1 MTKSD
6 TLIENRVL
14 GALIA
19 LGVYTSMDAQKAFLS
34 LDMSCFSNHERR
46 ELFAFIKSQAD
57 KFQPF
62 DEISLLSKLPERL
75 TSTFAE
81 VIANGYLTTNLL
93 EHDIKCLKELSLLR
107 KILSH
112 LHKFIN
118 FCTNCNE
125 LDECMNQ
132 YQNLIAEISKV
143 HLSNDKPYIETYE
156 QIIDSILSGDESI
169 PSTIRTELTTWPAFP
184 NSSMITIAGRSGTGK
199 TFLGIYLLEHLMRV
213 LPEKQALYFN
223 LEMQPAQMINR
234 HAIILNGGA
243 QGSATMRQT
252 INEQLPTLLARD
264 IRLITRPAITIEEIE
279 TICRIESAK
288 KPVGVIVIDY
298 IGLVKTYRRYD
309 SRHIEQG
316 EIAQRLAGLAL
327 DLNCIVLTLLQVNR
341 DHKNRPAGD
350 KAPFP
355 TDAADSTG
363 CERSSYW
370 WLGIDQ
376 PQVDSDEP
384 QFKDL
389 FIVKNRKNR
398 GDTGYFTIYMHFKN
412 GCFYEIDQKSVRLR
426 LGSESNKDLSRF
438 GTFERY

>member
-6 TLIENRVL
+6 ALIENRVL

-34 LDMSCFSNHERR
+34 LDMSCFSNHDRR
-46 ELFAFIKSQAD
+46 ELFAFIKSQAE

-93 EHDIKCLKELSLLR
+93 EHDTKCLKELSLLR
-107 KILSH
+107 KILAH
-112 LHKFIN
+112 LQEFIN
-118 FCTNCNE
+118 FCTNCHE

-156 QIIDSILSGDESI
+156 QIIDSILSGDDSI
-169 PSTIRTELTTWPAFP
+169 PASIRTELTTWPPFP

-213 LPEKQALYFN
+213 LSEKQALYFN

-243 QGSATMRQT
+243 PKDFTMRQT
-252 INEQLPTLLARD
+252 ISEQLSTLLARD
-264 IRLITRPAITIEEIE
+264 IRLITRPGITIEEIE

-288 KPVGVIVIDY
+288 KPIGVIVIDY
-298 IGLVKTYRRYD
+298 
-309 SRHIEQG
+309 
-316 EIAQRLAGLAL
+316 
-327 DLNCIVLTLLQVNR
+327 
-341 DHKNRPAGD
+341 
-350 KAPFP
+350 
-355 TDAADSTG
+355 
-363 CERSSYW
+363 
-370 WLGIDQ
+370 
-376 PQVDSDEP
+376 
-384 QFKDL
+384 
-389 FIVKNRKNR
+389 
-398 GDTGYFTIYMHFKN
+398 
-412 GCFYEIDQKSVRLR
+412 
-426 LGSESNKDLSRF
+426 
-438 GTFERY
+438 